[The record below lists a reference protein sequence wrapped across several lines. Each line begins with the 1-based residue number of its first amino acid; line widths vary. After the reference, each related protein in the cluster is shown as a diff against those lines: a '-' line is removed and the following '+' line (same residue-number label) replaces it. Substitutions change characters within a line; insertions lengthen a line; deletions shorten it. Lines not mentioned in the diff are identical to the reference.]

1 MVVLRS
7 HSTSVQVLE
16 LGGYDAILGYDWLKL
31 HSPMTCYWDNHKVEF
46 MNMGQM
52 IQLSGVQSPPMTL
65 SAISANSLVKL
76 SKGNDVWAMALV
88 NFVEQFSS
96 PLVLA
101 LDSLL
106 QEFEDV
112 FTKPNTLPPSRVYD
126 HTIPLLPQAVPVNSK
141 PYRYS
146 PGHKDEIECQVKE
159 LLDAGL
165 ISHSSSPFA
174 SPVLLV

>member
-1 MVVLRS
+1 
-7 HSTSVQVLE
+7 
-16 LGGYDAILGYDWLKL
+16 
-31 HSPMTCYWDNHKVEF
+31 
-46 MNMGQM
+46 
-52 IQLSGVQSPPMTL
+52 MTL
-65 SAISANSLVKL
+65 SAISANSLDKL
-76 SKGNDVWAMALV
+76 SKGNDVWAMALI

-96 PLVLA
+96 PPVPA

-165 ISHSSSPFA
+165 NSHSSSPFA
-174 SPVLLV
+174 SPVLLVQKKDGSWRFCVDYRKLNDLTIKNRFPLPIIEEILDELVGPQFFTKLDMTAGYH